1 MASHV
6 YKTSGGDEQYVILGN
21 DVLLKC
27 NIPSFVADFV
37 AVTGWLD
44 SEGTEYLIQSK
55 YGNLVVIPVITVY
68 QESTSL
74 TKSKICFLSK
84 FICLV

>member
-6 YKTSGGDEQYVILGN
+6 YKTSGGDEQYVILVN
-21 DVLLKC
+21 EVLFKC

-55 YGNLVVIPVITVY
+55 YGNLVIITVINVY
-68 QESTSL
+68 QEITSL
-74 TKSKICFLSK
+74 TKSKIWFLYK

>member
-55 YGNLVVIPVITVY
+55 YGNLVMITVITVY
-68 QESTSL
+68 KESTSL
-74 TKSKICFLSK
+74 SKSKIWFLYK

>member
-1 MASHV
+1 M

-55 YGNLVVIPVITVY
+55 YGNLVMITVITVY
-68 QESTSL
+68 KESTSL
-74 TKSKICFLSK
+74 IKSKICFLYK